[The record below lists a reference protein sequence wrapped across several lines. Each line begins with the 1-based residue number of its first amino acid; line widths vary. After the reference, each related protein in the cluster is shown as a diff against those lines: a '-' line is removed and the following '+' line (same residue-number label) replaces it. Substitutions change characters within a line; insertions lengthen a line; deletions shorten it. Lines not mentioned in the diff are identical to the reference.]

1 MKALKEY
8 MYEGLLA
15 GQDQVMADGEKFA
28 RYKLIRELYYSSDR
42 KTLNKNWNA
51 FKKVHLGS
59 QINPKN
65 FSRGKLYI
73 GASKAGYNFDEIM
86 KTITYI
92 GIIRGKENKIYMN
105 QNNFITPRPFS
116 QFNLDYGIIE
126 YEPEDQYPIG
136 MYKRKKKLVDLKGE
150 FDKIVNTFEWYEV
163 PADLVPYVEKIILVD
178 AEAHS
183 SNWKIPVKVRRKS
196 DYGDIEDL

>member
-1 MKALKEY
+1 MKTLKEILESSILDIDATFKHGDNLVKY
-8 MYEGLLA
+8 N
-15 GQDQVMADGEKFA
+15 
-28 RYKLIRELYYSSDR
+28 LIRELYYSSDR

-73 GASKAGYNFDEIM
+73 GASKAGYNFDEVM

-105 QNNFITPRPFS
+105 QNDFITPRPFS
-116 QFNLDYGIIE
+116 QFDLEAGIIE

-136 MYKRKKKLVDLKGE
+136 MYKRKKKFVDLKGE

-163 PADLVPYVEKIILVD
+163 PTDLIPYVEKVILVD

-196 DYGDIEDL
+196 DLADIEDL